1 MPSNISQFLTS
12 FKQDLARPHRY
23 DVMIPIPLALAPFYL
38 STAQNINM
46 RCEATELPGRTFG
59 TTERKIGS
67 APIQKSPYQS
77 IYNDLQMTFIVDGD
91 MSQKKFFDLWM
102 EYINPSSTYNFNYK
116 GNYVSD
122 IAITQYDQQNN
133 VTYRA
138 VLLDAY
144 PLVVNQLDLDWTNDS
159 YHKLTVVFA
168 YTSWAEATSQL
179 ISQNLATQAI
189 GGVLGI

>member
-1 MPSNISQFLTS
+1 MPSNISQFITS
-12 FKQDLARPHRY
+12 FKNDLARPNRY
-23 DVMIPIPLALAPFYL
+23 DVMIPIPAALAPFYL
-38 STAQNINM
+38 STTRNINM
-46 RCEATELPGRTFG
+46 RCESTEMPGRTLA

-67 APIQKSPYQS
+67 APVQKFPYQS

-116 GNYVSD
+116 GNYFSD

-133 VTYRA
+133 ATYRA
-138 VLLDAY
+138 VLVGAF
-144 PLVVNQLDLDWTNDS
+144 PLVVNQLDLDWSNEG

-168 YTSWAEATSQL
+168 YTNWAEATTQL
-179 ISQNLATQAI
+179 ISQNLAVQSI
-189 GGVLGI
+189 GGVLGL